1 MRITLFIVT
10 AIVALAAAVFGF
22 FVVLLGLNGFSERQA
37 TPSLIFYIVS
47 SLAGSLGL
55 SLGAT
60 LAAKAIVNKGRLG
73 KAGAAIVS
81 ILFTS
86 IAGIVFIVA
95 LVFLSFVIAS
105 AML

>member
-1 MRITLFIVT
+1 V
-10 AIVALAAAVFGF
+10 
-22 FVVLLGLNGFSERQA
+22 GLNGFSERHA
-37 TPSLIFYIVS
+37 TPTLIFYIVS

-55 SLGAT
+55 SLWST
-60 LAAKAIVNKGRLG
+60 LAAKTIVNKGWLG

-86 IAGIVFIVA
+86 IAGIVFHIA
-95 LVFLSFVIAS
+95 LVFLSFILLN